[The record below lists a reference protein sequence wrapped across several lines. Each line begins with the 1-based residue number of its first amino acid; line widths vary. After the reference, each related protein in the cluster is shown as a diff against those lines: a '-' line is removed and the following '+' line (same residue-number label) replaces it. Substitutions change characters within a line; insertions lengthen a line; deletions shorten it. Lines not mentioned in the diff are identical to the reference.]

1 MLQLGQI
8 AFAQPWLLTVLAGLP
23 VLWWLLRVTPPA
35 PRRIRFP
42 AIRLLLGLASPEQ
55 TPARTPWWL
64 LVLRLAAAGF
74 LIVALAQP
82 LLNPS
87 ARLTGSGPL
96 VLVIDDGWAAARHWD
111 ARREMLDDLLAQAER
126 QARPVVVLT
135 STRQPLDQPVA
146 ASNLLTPQEA
156 RRHIQSIEPKPWFA
170 DREAVLAAAR
180 GLDLQ
185 GSAHVIWLSDGID
198 DGRVDALATHL
209 QSLGRLDLLR
219 DPDEDLPRLILPPDS
234 QAALLVLRV
243 RRAAADQPDSA
254 AVIAIG
260 EDGRFIARTPISF
273 AEGEHEASATLD
285 VPIELRNRIARLH
298 IEGELQAGAVLLLD
312 ERWRRRP
319 VGLVEAASADHA
331 QPLLSQLYYLE
342 RALSPYTELRRGS
355 TEELLE
361 RELAVIAV
369 VDMGPLEDAAQERLS
384 SWVERGGLLVR
395 FAGPRLAAASGDPLL
410 PVALRG
416 GDRIM
421 GGIMTWAR
429 PASLAP
435 FDPKGPFAGLTP
447 SREVLIERQ
456 VLAEPSLDLGE
467 KTWARLADGTPL
479 VTAAKRGEGWIVLV
493 HTTANN
499 EWSNFALSGLFVDML
514 RRLVAISQG
523 ITPEQSAAEP
533 LPPLAALDGFGRLG
547 PPPATALALDSSALE
562 AGLVGPA
569 NPPGFYGREGEQR
582 AHNLVTSD
590 PSLRPIKDL
599 PPGVRLGFYSGS
611 GEIDLKPWILAA
623 ALALLL
629 LELVLALTL
638 RGLLRNDMTR
648 GGSLRRA
655 GPTVA
660 GIAVLLCILVL
671 AGHAAAQEPAAAGP
685 VGGDDEFA
693 LDATLE
699 TRLAYVKTGDSE
711 VDAIS
716 RAGLDG
722 LSRVLT
728 RRTSVEPGTPMGID
742 PARDEIAF
750 FPLLYWPVV
759 PEQGP
764 LDEAARRN
772 VNDYLANGGTILFDL
787 RETAPGAHILGRAS
801 RGSEALMRLTQ
812 GLNIPPLAPVPPDH
826 VLTKSF
832 YLMQDFPGRYAGGT
846 LWVGATEGH
855 VNDGV
860 TSVLVGSNDWA
871 SAWALEAGGRAMF
884 AVVPGG
890 ERQREMS
897 YRVGV
902 NLVMY
907 ALTGNYKADQ
917 VHVPFILER
926 LGQ

>member
-1 MLQLGQI
+1 MLELGQI

-42 AIRLLLGLASPEQ
+42 AIRLLLGLAPPEQ

-64 LVLRLAAAGF
+64 LALRLAAAG
-74 LIVALAQP
+74 LMIAALAQP

-96 VLVIDDGWAAARHWD
+96 VLVIDDGWAAARNWD
-111 ARREMLDDLLAQAER
+111 ARRETLDDLLAQAER

-135 STRQPLDQPVA
+135 TTRQPLDQPVA
-146 ASNLLTPQEA
+146 ASGLLTPQEA

-170 DREAVLAAAR
+170 DREAALAAAQAFD
-180 GLDLQ
+180 LD

-198 DGRVDALATHL
+198 DGRVDTLAAHL
-209 QSLGRLDLLR
+209 QGLGRLDLLR
-219 DPDEDLPRLILPPDS
+219 DTDQDLPRLILPPDS
-234 QAALLVLRV
+234 QAASLVLGV
-243 RRAAADQPDSA
+243 RRAAAGQPDSA
-254 AVIAIG
+254 VVIASG
-260 EDGRFIARTPISF
+260 DDGRFIARAPISF
-273 AEGEHEASATLD
+273 AEGEREASATLD
-285 VPIELRNRIARLH
+285 VPIELRNRIAQLH

-319 VGLVEAASADHA
+319 VGLVEAASAEHA

-361 RELAVIAV
+361 RELAIVAV

-384 SWVERGGLLVR
+384 AWVERGGLLVR
-395 FAGPRLAAASGDPLL
+395 FAGPRLAAASDDPLL

-514 RRLVAISQG
+514 RRIVAISQG
-523 ITPEQSAAEP
+523 ITPEQTAAEP

-547 PPPATALALDSSALE
+547 PPPATALA
-562 AGLVGPA
+562 A

-582 AHNLVTSD
+582 AHNLVASD

-611 GEIDLKPWILAA
+611 GETDLKPWILAA

-629 LELVLALTL
+629 LDLVLALTL

-655 GPTVA
+655 GTAVA
-660 GIAVLLCILVL
+660 GIAVLLSILLL

-699 TRLAYVKTGDSE
+699 TRLAYVETGDPE

-728 RRTSVEPGTPMGID
+728 RRTSVEPGTPMGVD
-742 PARDEIAF
+742 PGHDEIGF
-750 FPLLYWPVV
+750 FSLLYWPVV
-759 PEQGP
+759 PEQAP
-764 LDEAARRN
+764 LDEAARRR
-772 VNDYLANGGTILFDL
+772 VNDYLAHGGTILFDL
-787 RETAPGAHILGRAS
+787 RESAPGAHILGRAS

-812 GLNIPPLAPVPPDH
+812 GLNVPPLAPVPPDH